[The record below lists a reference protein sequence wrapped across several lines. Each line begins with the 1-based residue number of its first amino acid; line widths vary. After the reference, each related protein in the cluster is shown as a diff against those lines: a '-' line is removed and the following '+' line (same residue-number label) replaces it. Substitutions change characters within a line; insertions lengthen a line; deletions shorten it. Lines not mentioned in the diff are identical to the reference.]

1 MAKKKVKGETA
12 EILEI
17 VNFIKDHMVENMATK
32 EDVVRIEE
40 RLFSI
45 EQELK
50 DIKRRLAK
58 LEDNYDAVRGYG
70 PEIKELQGRVKALE
84 KQLAARH

>member
-32 EDVVRIEE
+32 EDVVRIEK

-58 LEDNYDAVRGYG
+58 LEDNYDAVRKYG
-70 PEIKELQGRVKALE
+70 AEIKALQGRVKALE
-84 KQLAARH
+84 KQLATRH